1 MTLNVRHPDA
11 TFTLRHEQEWPL
23 ARTRWTKLYLDPT
36 TLALRPTPV
45 TTSGTVEYAAM
56 GAGVTFS
63 LTLERETE
71 ITGPI
76 AAKLFVSS
84 STRDAD
90 LFLIVRVF
98 DPQGKELTFMGSTD
112 PNTPIANGWLRASHR
127 AARPAEEQ
135 TLAALPPTRSR
146 RAADARRDLRVR
158 RRDPADL
165 ASSCRPA
172 GASPSRCA
180 AGTTSTTVS
189 CRTSP
194 RASTTARRGTG
205 GMTHADPDSRPPAIF
220 DNHVTLHAGGKH
232 AAWLMLPVV

>member
-1 MTLNVRHPDA
+1 M
-11 TFTLRHEQEWPL
+11 
-23 ARTRWTKLYLDPT
+23 
-36 TLALRPTPV
+36 ALSPTPV
-45 TTSGTVEYAAM
+45 TTPGTVEYAAM

-127 AARPAEEQ
+127 RLDPKKSKPWQPYHPHDRAEPLMPDEIYECDVEILPTSIVAAA
-135 TLAALPPTRSR
+135 
-146 RAADARRDLRVR
+146 
-158 RRDPADL
+158 
-165 ASSCRPA
+165 PA
-172 GASPSRCA
+172 GALPSPCA

-194 RASTTARRGTG
+194 RASTTA
-205 GMTHADPDSRPPAIF
+205 PA
-220 DNHVTLHAGGKH
+220 AP
-232 AAWLMLPVV
+232 AA